1 MVRDDLTSENKWK
14 MEYLGDPL
22 PSRSFAG
29 DSHPHLLH
37 SVLFRPIHPSYI
49 SPSPITAL
57 SALGFQFV
65 FLIFLITSFIGIFI
79 IFCIGFILNLYGRDL
94 CM

>member
-1 MVRDDLTSENKWK
+1 MVRGDLTSENKWK

-22 PSRSFAG
+22 SSRSFAG

-37 SVLFRPIHPSYI
+37 SVLFRPIHPSYV

-65 FLIFLITSFIGIFI
+65 FLCLSQVLLEYLLFF
-79 IFCIGFILNLYGRDL
+79 FCIGFILNLYERDL